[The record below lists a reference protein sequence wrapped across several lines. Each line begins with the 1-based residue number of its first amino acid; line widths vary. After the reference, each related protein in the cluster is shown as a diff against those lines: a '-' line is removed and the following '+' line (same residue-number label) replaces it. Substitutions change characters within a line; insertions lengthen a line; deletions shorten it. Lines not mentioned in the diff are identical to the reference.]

1 MYTKNMEEQELIQAA
16 ARGDSGAFRKLF
28 DENKQKIFAVAFRYA
43 RNKEDAEDIL
53 QDTFIK
59 AYQALDKFHLDENT
73 SFTSWLYRISINSSI
88 DLIRKNR
95 KMSDH
100 YFNSDN
106 LDNLSSNN
114 DEHNPEHTTR
124 VQDTRERINLALNQ
138 LTARQRMIFILRH
151 YQQLSTQEIA
161 EYMSCSQ
168 GSVKKQLFRAVSR
181 IKDHFQSLLTEQSY
195 EV

>member
-1 MYTKNMEEQELIQAA
+1 MEEQELVQAA
-16 ARGDSGAFRKLF
+16 IRGDTDAFKKLF
-28 DENKQKIFAVAFRYA
+28 DENKQRIFAVAFRYA

-59 AYQALDKFHLDENT
+59 AYQELDKFHVDKST

-95 KMSDH
+95 KMRDH
-100 YFNSDN
+100 YFDSDN
-106 LDNLSSNN
+106 LDNLSSN
-114 DEHNPEHTTR
+114 DSGHNPEHSTR
-124 VQDTRERINLALNQ
+124 VQDTRDRISLALNQ

-151 YQQLSTQEIA
+151 YQQLSTQEIS

-181 IKDHFQSLLTEQSY
+181 VKDHFKSLITEQSY